1 MINVN
6 RIRLKMMLEIK
17 SYEQKYFNELCLVM
31 DRARKQELQSEDL
44 EEVFLPL
51 RDAPYLDYFLSC
63 KIYVAFEDGVLAGFI
78 GFRPGSLNF
87 IYVDPTHQNKG
98 IATELIKKVLTELER
113 PVRLEVFTDNER
125 AKTLYRKFGF
135 ERVNTITEKWSDEF
149 PVVFSQDTME
159 LR

>member
-6 RIRLKMMLEIK
+6 RIRLKMRLEIK

-51 RDAPYLDYFLSC
+51 RDVPYLGYFLSC
-63 KIYVAFEDGVLAGFI
+63 KIYVAFEDGVLAGFV
-78 GFRPGSLNF
+78 GFQPRELSF
-87 IYVDPTHQNKG
+87 IYVDPIYQSKG
-98 IATELIKKVLTELER
+98 IATELIKKALTELER

-125 AKTLYRKFGF
+125 AKALYRKFGF
-135 ERVNTITEKWSDEF
+135 ERVNTLTEKWSDEF
-149 PVVFSQDTME
+149 PIAFSQDTME

>member
-6 RIRLKMMLEIK
+6 RIRLKMRLEIK

-31 DRARKQELQSEDL
+31 DRARKQELHSENL
-44 EEVFLPL
+44 EDLPL

-63 KIYVAFEDGVLAGFI
+63 KIYVAFEEGVLAGFI
-78 GFRPGSLNF
+78 GFRPGSVNF

-98 IATELIKKVLTELER
+98 IATELIKKALTELER

-125 AKTLYRKFGF
+125 AKALYRKFGF

-159 LR
+159 LL